1 MLVVIQT
8 HIYKGN
14 KNLPIPKEFDHDR
27 ENLL

>member
-27 ENLL
+27 ENLQ

>member
-27 ENLL
+27 EILQ